1 MRFDR
6 GSLWDVIA
14 VIATAIGVAGCA
26 NTCFVGFVNNGKAA
40 VTVKTGDALSSCPPA
55 QARGAIH
62 VVALKSA
69 VCTYCTVNARVEH
82 VFVTLKSIQLRA
94 NAPGG
99 EAPKDWL
106 EIAPDLATQPRQID
120 LLGNPAPETLAQ
132 NATAPAD
139 SYDEMRLGFCRDAST
154 ASGECEAAI
163 ACGPTLRNCVIT
175 ADLQIQPLDWPGG
188 KPELMIYLRN
198 VQGDSL
204 TVLPDHITHLQL
216 SLLLQRGFGV
226 SSSGEARLRNVLTG
240 LDIVVPTWS
249 GE

>member
-6 GSLWDVIA
+6 GSLRYVIA
-14 VIATAIGVAGCA
+14 VIATAIGVAGCG

-40 VTVKTGDALSSCPPA
+40 ATVKTGDALSSCPPA

-69 VCTYCTVNARVEH
+69 VCTSCTVNARVEH

-94 NAPGG
+94 NVGR
-99 EAPKDWL
+99 ETPKDWL
-106 EIAPDLATQPRQID
+106 EIAPDLASKPRQID
-120 LLGNPAPETLAQ
+120 LVGNSPPETLAE
-132 NATAPAD
+132 NATTPAD

-188 KPELMIYLRN
+188 KPELMIDFRN
-198 VQGDSL
+198 VEGDSL
-204 TVLPDHITHLQL
+204 TVLPEHITHLQL
-216 SLLLQRGFGV
+216 SLLLKRGFGV

-240 LDIVVPTWS
+240 RDTVVPTWS